1 MNSRGWKIVLVVSFV
16 LNIFLIGGVAGGAY
30 QWISAQHAREA
41 AAAAAPRVALRFAAD
56 GLSPERQQ
64 EFKAALREARR
75 GARVYARA
83 GRDARSDVLALMDA
97 PKLDRAA
104 LDAALARAREAD
116 ANLRTHVERSLVDFV
131 AKLSPE
137 ERVIFV
143 EGLRHR
149 GQWRQPSAQKP
160 AAQ

>member
-16 LNIFLIGGVAGGAY
+16 LNIFLVGGVAGGAY
-30 QWISAQHAREA
+30 QWFSAQHARE
-41 AAAAAPRVALRFAAD
+41 AAAAPRVALRFAAD

-64 EFKAALREARR
+64 QFKAALREARR
-75 GARVYARA
+75 DARVYARA
-83 GRDARSDVLALMDA
+83 GRDARRDVLALMDA

-116 ANLRTHVERSLVDFV
+116 ANLRVHVERSLVDFV

-149 GQWRQPSAQKP
+149 GQWRQPAAQKP
-160 AAQ
+160 PAQ